1 MIKNPEI
8 LEEFERQLIASEP
21 ANYEK
26 NMRIYEAMWRE
37 ARALGVFPGKNLLEG
52 IEGDIRIAKILHRQN
67 TLKKCS
73 LK

>member
-8 LEEFERQLIASEP
+8 LEEFEKELIASEP
-21 ANYEK
+21 PNYEK
-26 NMRIYEAMWRE
+26 NMKIYEAMWRE

-73 LK
+73 PK